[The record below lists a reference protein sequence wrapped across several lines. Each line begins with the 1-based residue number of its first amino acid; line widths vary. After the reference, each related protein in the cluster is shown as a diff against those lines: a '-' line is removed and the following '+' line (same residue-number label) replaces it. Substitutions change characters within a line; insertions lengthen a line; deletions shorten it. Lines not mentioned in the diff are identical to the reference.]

1 MIRLR
6 TALAAAAAVALLPL
20 TAACG
25 DSEQG
30 TAERAGTEEQA
41 DAAPADDEPAAEE
54 EQAADEEPAK
64 ETELAVGD
72 GFRYKDGVKVTVTKV
87 SKLRAA
93 DFGEYDVK
101 PEADQ
106 TGFRVSWEIANGS
119 KKPVDLDAWGFNAE
133 GATTGGTTE
142 PLFAENGSRMMGGR
156 LAPAKSGT
164 FTSEYALPKADGLDI
179 VFTMTRM
186 DEDMDI
192 LAEDPHWTGAIK

>member
-6 TALAAAAAVALLPL
+6 TALAAAAAVALLSL

-25 DSEQG
+25 DTEQG
-30 TAERAGTEEQA
+30 TAERAATEKQA
-41 DAAPADDEPAAEE
+41 DDAPKEP
-54 EQAADEEPAK
+54 AADEEPA
-64 ETELAVGD
+64 EDTELAVGD

-87 SKLRAA
+87 SKLKAA

-106 TGFRVSWEIANGS
+106 TGFRVSWDIANGS
-119 KKPVDLDAWGFNAE
+119 KKPIDLDAWGFDAQ

-142 PLFAENGSRMMGGR
+142 PVFAENGSRLMGGR
-156 LAPAKSGT
+156 LAPAKTGT

-186 DEDMDI
+186 DENMNI
-192 LAEDPHWTGAIK
+192 LAEDPHWTGSIK

>member
-6 TALAAAAAVALLPL
+6 TALAAVAAVVLLPL

-25 DSEQG
+25 DSGQG
-30 TAERAGTEEQA
+30 TAERASTEEQT
-41 DAAPADDEPAAEE
+41 DAAPADDEPVAEE
-54 EQAADEEPAK
+54 EQAADEEPA
-64 ETELAVGD
+64 EDTELAVGD

-87 SKLRAA
+87 SELKAA

-106 TGFRVSWEIANGS
+106 TGFRVSWDITNGS
-119 KKPVDLDAWGFNAE
+119 KKPMDLDAWGFDAK

-142 PLFAENGSRMMGGR
+142 SLSAENGSRLMGGR
-156 LAPAKSGT
+156 LAPGRTGK
-164 FTSEYALPKADGLDI
+164 FTSEYALPKADGRDI

-186 DEDMDI
+186 DENVDI
-192 LAEDPHWTGAIK
+192 LAEDPHWTGSIK

>member
-6 TALAAAAAVALLPL
+6 TALAAATAVTLLPL

-25 DSEQG
+25 DGEQG
-30 TAERAGTEEQA
+30 TAERAATEKR
-41 DAAPADDEPAAEE
+41 ADDAPKEPAADE

-64 ETELAVGD
+64 DTELAVGD

-87 SKLRAA
+87 SKLKAT

-106 TGFRVSWEIANGS
+106 TGFRVTWDITNGS
-119 KKPVDLDAWGFNAE
+119 KKPIDLDAWGFDAQ

-142 PLFAENGSRMMGGR
+142 SVFAENGSRLMGGR
-156 LAPAKSGT
+156 LAPAKTGT

-186 DEDMDI
+186 DESVDI
-192 LAEDPHWTGAIK
+192 LAEDPHWTGSIK

>member
-6 TALAAAAAVALLPL
+6 IALAAAAAVALLPL

-25 DSEQG
+25 DTEQG
-30 TAERAGTEEQA
+30 TAERAATEKQA
-41 DAAPADDEPAAEE
+41 DDAPDEPAADE
-54 EQAADEEPAK
+54 EQAVDEEPA
-64 ETELAVGD
+64 EDTELAVGD

-87 SKLRAA
+87 SKLKAA

-106 TGFRVSWEIANGS
+106 TGFRVSWDITNGS
-119 KKPVDLDAWGFNAE
+119 KKPIDLDAWGFDAQ

-142 PLFAENGSRMMGGR
+142 PVFAENGSRLMGGR
-156 LAPAKSGT
+156 LAPAKTGT
-164 FTSEYALPKADGLDI
+164 FTSEYALPKANGLDI

-186 DEDMDI
+186 DENMNI
-192 LAEDPHWTGAIK
+192 LAEDPHWTGSIK

>member
-41 DAAPADDEPAAEE
+41 DAAPADEEP
-54 EQAADEEPAK
+54 ADEEPAK

-72 GFRYKDGVKVTVTKV
+72 GFRYKDGVKVTVIKV

-106 TGFRVSWEIANGS
+106 TGFRVSWDITNGS
-119 KKPVDLDAWGFNAE
+119 KKPIDLDAWGFDAE

-142 PLFAENGSRMMGGR
+142 TLFAENGARMMGGR

-186 DEDMDI
+186 DESADL
-192 LAEDPHWTGAIK
+192 LAEDPHWTGSIK

>member
-25 DSEQG
+25 DTEQG
-30 TAERAGTEEQA
+30 TAERAGTEKQA
-41 DAAPADDEPAAEE
+41 DDAPEEP
-54 EQAADEEPAK
+54 AADEEPA
-64 ETELAVGD
+64 EDTELAVGD

-87 SKLRAA
+87 RKLRAA

-106 TGFRVSWEIANGS
+106 TGFRVSRDITNGS
-119 KKPVDLDAWGFNAE
+119 KKSIDLDAWGFDAQ

-142 PLFAENGSRMMGGR
+142 SLFAENGSRLMGGR
-156 LAPAKSGT
+156 LAPARTGT

-186 DEDMDI
+186 DENMNI
-192 LAEDPHWTGAIK
+192 LAEDPHWTGSIK

>member
-25 DSEQG
+25 DTEQG
-30 TAERAGTEEQA
+30 TAERAATEKQA
-41 DAAPADDEPAAEE
+41 DDAPDEPASDE
-54 EQAADEEPAK
+54 EQAADEEPA
-64 ETELAVGD
+64 EDTELAVGD

-87 SKLRAA
+87 SKLKAA

-106 TGFRVSWEIANGS
+106 TGFRVSWDITNGS
-119 KKPVDLDAWGFNAE
+119 KKPIDLDAWGFDAQ

-142 PLFAENGSRMMGGR
+142 PVFAENGSRLMGGR
-156 LAPAKSGT
+156 LAPAKTGT

-186 DEDMDI
+186 DENMNI
-192 LAEDPHWTGAIK
+192 LAEDPHWTGSIK

>member
-25 DSEQG
+25 DTEQG
-30 TAERAGTEEQA
+30 TAERAATEKQA
-41 DAAPADDEPAAEE
+41 DDAPDEPAADE
-54 EQAADEEPAK
+54 EQAADEEPA
-64 ETELAVGD
+64 EDTELAVGD

-87 SKLRAA
+87 SKLKAA

-106 TGFRVSWEIANGS
+106 TGFRVSWDITNGS
-119 KKPVDLDAWGFNAE
+119 KKPIDLDAWGFDAQ

-142 PLFAENGSRMMGGR
+142 PVFAENGSRLMGGR
-156 LAPAKSGT
+156 LAPAKTGT

-186 DEDMDI
+186 DENMNI
-192 LAEDPHWTGAIK
+192 LAEDPHWTGSIK

>member
-25 DSEQG
+25 DTEQG
-30 TAERAGTEEQA
+30 TAERAATEKQA
-41 DAAPADDEPAAEE
+41 DDAPDEPAADE
-54 EQAADEEPAK
+54 EQAADEEPA
-64 ETELAVGD
+64 EDTELAVGD

-106 TGFRVSWEIANGS
+106 TGFRVSWDITNGS
-119 KKPVDLDAWGFNAE
+119 KKPIDLDAWGFDAQ

-142 PLFAENGSRMMGGR
+142 PVFAENGSRLMGGR
-156 LAPAKSGT
+156 LAPAKTGT

-186 DEDMDI
+186 DENMNI
-192 LAEDPHWTGAIK
+192 LAEDPHWTGSIK

>member
-25 DSEQG
+25 DTEQG
-30 TAERAGTEEQA
+30 TAERAATEKQA
-41 DAAPADDEPAAEE
+41 DDAPDEPAADE
-54 EQAADEEPAK
+54 EQAADEEPA
-64 ETELAVGD
+64 EDTELAVGD

-87 SKLRAA
+87 SKLKAA

-106 TGFRVSWEIANGS
+106 TGFRVSWDITNGS
-119 KKPVDLDAWGFNAE
+119 KKPIDLDAWGFDAQ

-142 PLFAENGSRMMGGR
+142 SLFAENGSRLMGGR
-156 LAPAKSGT
+156 LAPAKTGT

-179 VFTMTRM
+179 VFTMTR
-186 DEDMDI
+186 
-192 LAEDPHWTGAIK
+192 

>member
-25 DSEQG
+25 DTEQG
-30 TAERAGTEEQA
+30 TAERAATEKQA
-41 DAAPADDEPAAEE
+41 DDAPKEP
-54 EQAADEEPAK
+54 AADEEPA
-64 ETELAVGD
+64 EDTELAVGD

-87 SKLRAA
+87 SKLKAA

-106 TGFRVSWEIANGS
+106 TGFRVSWDIANGS
-119 KKPVDLDAWGFNAE
+119 KKPIDLDAWGFDAQ

-142 PLFAENGSRMMGGR
+142 PVFAENGSRLMGGR
-156 LAPAKSGT
+156 LAPAKTGT

-186 DEDMDI
+186 DENMNV
-192 LAEDPHWTGAIK
+192 LAEDPHWTGSIK

>member
-25 DSEQG
+25 DTEQG
-30 TAERAGTEEQA
+30 TAERAATEKQA
-41 DAAPADDEPAAEE
+41 DDAPKEP
-54 EQAADEEPAK
+54 AADEEPA
-64 ETELAVGD
+64 EDTELAVGD

-87 SKLRAA
+87 SKLKAA

-106 TGFRVSWEIANGS
+106 TGFRVSWDIANGS
-119 KKPVDLDAWGFNAE
+119 KKPIDLDAWGFDAQ

-142 PLFAENGSRMMGGR
+142 PVFAENGSRLMGGR
-156 LAPAKSGT
+156 LAPAKTGT

-186 DEDMDI
+186 DENMNI
-192 LAEDPHWTGAIK
+192 LAEDPHWTGSIK

>member
-25 DSEQG
+25 DTEQG
-30 TAERAGTEEQA
+30 TAERAATEKQA
-41 DAAPADDEPAAEE
+41 DDAPKEP
-54 EQAADEEPAK
+54 AADEEPA
-64 ETELAVGD
+64 EDTELAVGD

-87 SKLRAA
+87 IKLKAA

-106 TGFRVSWEIANGS
+106 TGFRVSWDITNGS
-119 KKPVDLDAWGFNAE
+119 KKPIDLDAWGFDAQ

-142 PLFAENGSRMMGGR
+142 PVFAENGSRLMGGR
-156 LAPAKSGT
+156 LAPAKTGT

-186 DEDMDI
+186 DENMNI
-192 LAEDPHWTGAIK
+192 LAEDPHWTGSIK

>member
-6 TALAAAAAVALLPL
+6 TAMAAAAAVALLPL

-25 DSEQG
+25 DTEQG
-30 TAERAGTEEQA
+30 TAERAATEKQA
-41 DAAPADDEPAAEE
+41 DDAPKEP
-54 EQAADEEPAK
+54 AADEEPA
-64 ETELAVGD
+64 EDTELAVGD

-87 SKLRAA
+87 SKLKAA

-106 TGFRVSWEIANGS
+106 TGFRVSWDITNGS
-119 KKPVDLDAWGFNAE
+119 KKPIDLDAWGFDAQ

-142 PLFAENGSRMMGGR
+142 PVFAEKGSRLMGGR
-156 LAPAKSGT
+156 LAPAKTGT

-186 DEDMDI
+186 DENMNI
-192 LAEDPHWTGAIK
+192 LAEDPHWTGSIK

>member
-25 DSEQG
+25 DSGQG

-41 DAAPADDEPAAEE
+41 DAAPADEEP
-54 EQAADEEPAK
+54 ADEEPAK

-106 TGFRVSWEIANGS
+106 TGFRVSWDITNGS
-119 KKPVDLDAWGFNAE
+119 KKPIDLDAWGFDAE

-142 PLFAENGSRMMGGR
+142 TLFAENGSRMMGGR

-186 DEDMDI
+186 DESADL
-192 LAEDPHWTGAIK
+192 LAEDPHWTGSIK

>member
-25 DSEQG
+25 DTEQG
-30 TAERAGTEEQA
+30 TAERAATEKQA
-41 DAAPADDEPAAEE
+41 DDAPKEPAA
-54 EQAADEEPAK
+54 DEAPA
-64 ETELAVGD
+64 EDTELAVGD

-87 SKLRAA
+87 SKLKAA

-106 TGFRVSWEIANGS
+106 TGFRVTWDITNGS
-119 KKPVDLDAWGFNAE
+119 KKPIDLDAWGFDAQ

-142 PLFAENGSRMMGGR
+142 PVFAENGSRLMGGR
-156 LAPAKSGT
+156 LAPAKTGT

-186 DEDMDI
+186 DENMNI
-192 LAEDPHWTGAIK
+192 LAEDPHWTGSIK

>member
-25 DSEQG
+25 DTEQG
-30 TAERAGTEEQA
+30 TAERAATEKQA
-41 DAAPADDEPAAEE
+41 DDAPKEP
-54 EQAADEEPAK
+54 AADEEPA
-64 ETELAVGD
+64 EDTELAVGD

-87 SKLRAA
+87 SKLKAA

-106 TGFRVSWEIANGS
+106 TGFRVSWDITNGS
-119 KKPVDLDAWGFNAE
+119 KKPIDLDAWGFDAQ

-142 PLFAENGSRMMGGR
+142 PVFAENGSRLMGGR
-156 LAPAKSGT
+156 LAPAKTGT

-186 DEDMDI
+186 DENMNI
-192 LAEDPHWTGAIK
+192 LAEDPHWTGSIK